1 MPTHPYLRRERREF
15 IGPLVVSRRLSHA
28 GLQKFNQS
36 SDWLESFVNVRTS
49 ASVGRQ
55 VALFG
60 WFFFL
65 LLLCS
70 SADAHMRLV
79 ADGTAATKTKPTR
92 SFCWFIFFLLFSFF
106 HLKPLFYG
114 SQLTPFT
121 GSHSRTEV
129 LHPTHWRQQKHS
141 KQLQTHGP
149 RPNALIKKRK
159 QRSTSFRVSEDRNKK
174 TPSTESSKCMRV
186 HAYPAHAA
194 YATMRSVQ
202 GWKGCRARAHRP
214 SRVYLIALRG
224 RTQRRGMNPCIER
237 NVLARAH

>member
-92 SFCWFIFFLLFSFF
+92 SFCWFIFFSSFLFFSPKASI
-106 HLKPLFYG
+106 LR
-114 SQLTPFT
+114 FT
-121 GSHSRTEV
+121 AHSIHRVT
-129 LHPTHWRQQKHS
+129 L
-141 KQLQTHGP
+141 THGSFAP
-149 RPNALIKKRK
+149 HALKATKTSKTTPDTRP
-159 QRSTSFRVSEDRNKK
+159 
-174 TPSTESSKCMRV
+174 
-186 HAYPAHAA
+186 
-194 YATMRSVQ
+194 AT
-202 GWKGCRARAHRP
+202 KRAHQEAQTAINILSCEWR
-214 SRVYLIALRG
+214 
-224 RTQRRGMNPCIER
+224 
-237 NVLARAH
+237 